1 MSVIPNLIGNPD
13 NCRLDSR
20 SRAGMTI
27 KTLNNMPKQPKKLSP
42 LEIKINAWISDHISR
57 VPIMQKILFISHLKT
72 MVKAGLSLI
81 DALRILSEEIEN
93 KKLKMVIGEIRAG
106 VEEGLQLSEV
116 LAKYPKIFP
125 PIYVSMIGAGET
137 AGKME
142 TALEQVS
149 VQMKKNHELTS
160 RIKGALMYPAV
171 IVIAMAGISIEV
183 VVFILPKLLIMFK
196 DFDAALPLPTRIL
209 IFITDFTTAY
219 GLWMLAVII
228 LLIITAVWLIKKPK
242 IKRVVHAFNLK
253 LPIIGIII
261 KKINLARFTLTLSS
275 LLESTI
281 PIIDATR
288 ISSEVL
294 GNVIYKKSL
303 LNVSESLKKGEAL
316 SDILRRFPKIFPPM
330 VTEMIMVGE
339 RAGKTEDMLRELAE
353 YYGNEVDTT
362 MRNFTTII
370 EPIIIL
376 VMGLAVAGIAVAV
389 IMPMYALTQN
399 I

>member
-1 MSVIPNLIGNPD
+1 MSKPP
-13 NCRLDSR
+13 R
-20 SRAGMTI
+20 
-27 KTLNNMPKQPKKLSP
+27 QLSP
-42 LEIKINAWISDHISR
+42 LEIKFNAWIEHHLQR
-57 VPIMQKILFISHLKT
+57 VPVMQKILFVSHLKT

-93 KKLKMVIGEIRAG
+93 KKLKNIIADVKDG
-106 VEEGLQLSEV
+106 VEKGQQFSEV

-125 PIYVSMIGAGET
+125 SIYVSMIAAGET

-149 VQMKKNHELTS
+149 TQMKKNHELTS
-160 RIKGALMYPAV
+160 RIKGAMMYPAV
-171 IVIAMAGISIEV
+171 IVIAMVGISVEV

-196 DFDAALPLPTRIL
+196 EFDAQLPLPTRIL
-209 IFITDFTTAY
+209 IAITDFTQNY
-219 GLWMLAVII
+219 GLWMLAVIV
-228 LLIITAVWLIKKPK
+228 LLVLLTIRVLKEIKV
-242 IKRVVHAFNLK
+242 KRVTHAVNLK
-253 LPIIGIII
+253 LPIVGSII

-288 ISSEVL
+288 ISSDVL
-294 GNVIYKKSL
+294 NNVIYKETL
-303 LNVSESLKKGEAL
+303 VRVAESLKKGEAL
-316 SDILRRFPKIFPPM
+316 SDILRQSPNIFPPM

-339 RAGKTEDMLRELAE
+339 RSGKSESMLRELAE

-376 VMGLAVAGIAVAV
+376 VMGLAVAGIAVAI
-389 IMPMYALTQN
+389 IMPLYSLAQN

>member
-1 MSVIPNLIGNPD
+1 M
-13 NCRLDSR
+13 
-20 SRAGMTI
+20 AKI
-27 KTLNNMPKQPKKLSP
+27 KPPRKLSAF
-42 LEIKINAWISDHISR
+42 EIKLNAFISDHLTR
-57 VPIMQKILFISHLKT
+57 VPIMQKILFVSHLKT

-93 KKLKMVIGEIRAG
+93 KKLKIVIGQIKDG

-116 LAKYPKIFP
+116 LARYPKIFP
-125 PIYVSMIGAGET
+125 SIYVSMIAAGET

-149 VQMKKNHELTS
+149 IQMKKNHELTS
-160 RIKGALMYPAV
+160 RIKGAMMYPAV
-171 IVIAMAGISIEV
+171 IVTAMIGISIEV

-196 DFDAALPLPTRIL
+196 DFNATLPLPTRIL
-209 IFITDFTTAY
+209 IFITDFTANY
-219 GLWMLAVII
+219 GLYMLVVII
-228 LLIITAVWLIKKPK
+228 ALIILAFWLIKKPAVKK
-242 IKRVVHAFNLK
+242 IVHATNLK
-253 LPIIGIII
+253 LPIIGGII

-294 GNVIYKKSL
+294 GNVIYKESL
-303 LNVSESLKKGEAL
+303 VSVSESLKKGETL

-339 RAGKTEDMLRELAE
+339 RSGKTEDMLRELAE
-353 YYGNEVDTT
+353 FYGNEVDTT

-370 EPIIIL
+370 EPVIIL
-376 VMGLAVAGIAVAV
+376 ALGLAVAGIAVAV
-389 IMPMYALTQN
+389 IMPMYSLAEN

>member
-1 MSVIPNLIGNPD
+1 
-13 NCRLDSR
+13 
-20 SRAGMTI
+20 
-27 KTLNNMPKQPKKLSP
+27 MPKKRRIPSAFEQ
-42 LEIKINAWISDHISR
+42 KINAWISDHLVR
-57 VPIMQKILFISHLKT
+57 VPIMQKILFVSHLKT

-81 DALRILSEEIEN
+81 DALRILGAEIEN
-93 KKLKMVIGEIRAG
+93 KKLRSVIGQITIG

-125 PIYVSMIGAGET
+125 SIYVSMIGAGET

-142 TALEQVS
+142 TALDQVS
-149 VQMKKNHELTS
+149 VQMKKNHELSS
-160 RIKGALMYPAV
+160 RIKGAMMYPAV
-171 IVIAMAGISIEV
+171 IVTAMIGISIEV

-196 DFDAALPLPTRIL
+196 DFGAQLPLPTRIL
-209 IFITDFTTAY
+209 IFITDSTAKY
-219 GLWMLAVII
+219 GLWMLAFII
-228 LLIITAVWLIKKPK
+228 IFIITAFWLIKKPK
-242 IKRVVHAFNLK
+242 VKRVVHATNLA
-253 LPIIGIII
+253 LPIIGGII

-294 GNVIYKKSL
+294 GNVIYKDSL
-303 LNVSESLKKGEAL
+303 LIVSESLKKGETL

-339 RAGKTEDMLRELAE
+339 RSGKTEDMLRELAE
-353 YYGNEVDTT
+353 FYGNEVDTT

-376 VMGLAVAGIAVAV
+376 VLGLAVAGIAVAV
-389 IMPMYALTQN
+389 IMPMYSLAES

>member
-1 MSVIPNLIGNPD
+1 
-13 NCRLDSR
+13 
-20 SRAGMTI
+20 
-27 KTLNNMPKQPKKLSP
+27 MPKQPRKKSDFELR
-42 LEIKINAWISDHISR
+42 IDTWISDHLSR
-57 VPIMQKILFISHLKT
+57 VPVMQKILFVSHLKT

-81 DALRILSEEIEN
+81 EALRILSQEIEN
-93 KKLKMVIGEIRAG
+93 KKLKKVIGEIEAG

-125 PIYVSMIGAGET
+125 AIYVSMIAAGET

-149 VQMKKNHELTS
+149 IQMKKSHELTS
-160 RIKGALMYPAV
+160 RIKGAMMYPAV
-171 IVIAMAGISIEV
+171 IVAAMIGISIEV

-196 DFDAALPLPTRIL
+196 DFGAKLPLPTKIL
-209 IFITDFTTAY
+209 IFITDFTLKY
-219 GLWMLAVII
+219 GLWMLAFLI
-228 LLIITAVWLIKKPK
+228 LLIITAIWLIKKPK
-242 IKRVVHAFNLK
+242 IKKIVHATNLK
-253 LPIIGIII
+253 LPIIGVII

-294 GNVIYKKSL
+294 GNVLYKESL
-303 LNVSESLKKGEAL
+303 LGVSESLKKGEAL
-316 SDILRRFPKIFPPM
+316 SDILRRFPNIFPPM

-339 RAGKTEDMLRELAE
+339 RSGKTEDMLRELAE
-353 YYGNEVDTT
+353 FYGNEVDAT

-376 VMGLAVAGIAVAV
+376 ALGLAVAGIAVAV
-389 IMPMYALTQN
+389 IMPMYSLSQN

>member
-1 MSVIPNLIGNPD
+1 M
-13 NCRLDSR
+13 
-20 SRAGMTI
+20 
-27 KTLNNMPKQPKKLSP
+27 NNMAKQPRQLSP
-42 LEIKINAWISDHISR
+42 LEIKLNAWISDHLSR
-57 VPIMQKILFISHLKT
+57 VPIMQKILFVSHLKT

-81 DALRILSEEIEN
+81 DALRILSAEIEN
-93 KKLKMVIGEIRAG
+93 KKLKTVIGEITEG
-106 VEEGLQLSEV
+106 IEEGQQLSEV

-125 PIYVSMIGAGET
+125 SIYVSMIAAGET
-137 AGKME
+137 AGRME

-149 VQMKKNHELTS
+149 IQMKKNYELTS
-160 RIKGALMYPAV
+160 RIRGAMMYPAV
-171 IVIAMAGISIEV
+171 IVVAMIGISIEV

-196 DFDAALPLPTRIL
+196 DFGAELPLPTRIL
-209 IFITDFTTAY
+209 IFITDFTLKY
-219 GLWMLAVII
+219 GLWMLIVII

-242 IKRVVHAFNLK
+242 IKRVVHAANLK
-253 LPIIGIII
+253 LPIIGSIIR
-261 KKINLARFTLTLSS
+261 KINLARFTLTLSS

-294 GNVIYKKSL
+294 GNVIYKESL
-303 LNVSESLKKGEAL
+303 LAVSESLKKGESL

-339 RAGKTEDMLRELAE
+339 RSGKTEDMLRELAE
-353 YYGNEVDTT
+353 FYGNEVDTT

-376 VMGLAVAGIAVAV
+376 ALGLAVAGIAVAV
-389 IMPMYALTQN
+389 IMPMYSLSQN

>member
-1 MSVIPNLIGNPD
+1 
-13 NCRLDSR
+13 
-20 SRAGMTI
+20 
-27 KTLNNMPKQPKKLSP
+27 MPKQPRQLSP
-42 LEIKINAWISDHISR
+42 FEVKLNALVGGFIHR
-57 VPIMQKILFISHLKT
+57 VPIMQKILFVSHLKT

-93 KKLKMVIGEIRAG
+93 KTLKDVIAEVKDG
-106 VEEGLQLSEV
+106 VEKGQQFSEV

-125 PIYVSMIGAGET
+125 PIYVSMIAAGEA

-142 TALEQVS
+142 TALDQVS

-171 IVIAMAGISIEV
+171 IVIAMIGISIEV
-183 VVFILPKLLIMFK
+183 VVFILPKLLVMFK
-196 DFDAALPLPTRIL
+196 EFDAQLPLPTRIL
-209 IFITDFTTAY
+209 IGITDFTQQY
-219 GLWMLAVII
+219 GLWMLLVFI
-228 LLIITAVWLIKKPK
+228 LLIIALTQLFKQYKV
-242 IKRVVHAFNLK
+242 KRIIHAINLN
-253 LPIIGIII
+253 LPIVGVVI
-261 KKINLARFTLTLSS
+261 KKINLARFTLTMSS

-294 GNVIYKKSL
+294 GNVVYKEKL
-303 LNVSESLKKGEAL
+303 MLVSESLKKGEAL
-316 SDILRRFPKIFPPM
+316 SEILRKFPKVFPPM

-339 RAGKTEDMLRELAE
+339 KSGKSEAMLRELAE

-376 VMGLAVAGIAVAV
+376 VMGLAVAGIAVAI
-389 IMPMYALTQN
+389 IMPLYSLSQN

>member
-1 MSVIPNLIGNPD
+1 MRHGKISNFQGL
-13 NCRLDSR
+13 
-20 SRAGMTI
+20 
-27 KTLNNMPKQPKKLSP
+27 MPKKERQLSP
-42 LEIKINAWISDHISR
+42 LEQKLNDFVDKYLHR
-57 VPIMQKILFISHLKT
+57 VPIMQKILFVSHLKT

-81 DALRILSEEIEN
+81 DALRILAEEIEN
-93 KKLKMVIGEIRAG
+93 KKLKMVIAEVKDG
-106 VEEGLQLSEV
+106 VEKGQQFSEV
-116 LAKYPKIFP
+116 LAKFPSVFP
-125 PIYVSMIGAGET
+125 PIYVSMIAAGEA

-142 TALEQVS
+142 TALDQVS

-171 IVIAMAGISIEV
+171 IVIAMIGISVEV
-183 VVFILPKLLIMFK
+183 VVFILPKLLVMFK
-196 DFDAALPLPTRIL
+196 EFDAELPLPTRIL
-209 IFITDFTTAY
+209 IGITDTTQEY
-219 GLWMLAVII
+219 GLWILAAFI
-228 LLIITAVWLIKKPK
+228 LLVIGAFQLSKQIKV
-242 IKRVVHAFNLK
+242 KRVTHKLNLK
-253 LPIIGIII
+253 LPIVGAVI
-261 KKINLARFTLTLSS
+261 KKINLARFTLTMSS

-294 GNVIYKKSL
+294 GNVTYKERL
-303 LNVSESLKKGEAL
+303 VIVSESLKKGEAL
-316 SDILRRFPKIFPPM
+316 SEILRRFPDTFPPM

-339 RAGKTEDMLRELAE
+339 RSGKSESMLRELAE

-376 VMGLAVAGIAVAV
+376 VMGLAVAGIAVAI
-389 IMPMYALTQN
+389 IMPLYSLSQN

>member
-1 MSVIPNLIGNPD
+1 
-13 NCRLDSR
+13 
-20 SRAGMTI
+20 MT
-27 KTLNNMPKQPKKLSP
+27 KKPRQLSP
-42 LEIKINAWISDHISR
+42 LEIKINTWVSDHLSR
-57 VPIMQKILFISHLKT
+57 VPIMQKILFVSHLKT

-81 DALRILSEEIEN
+81 DALRILSAEIEN
-93 KKLKMVIGEIRAG
+93 KKLKKVIGEITLG
-106 VEEGLQLSEV
+106 VEGGSQLSEV

-125 PIYVSMIGAGET
+125 SIYVSMISAGET
-137 AGKME
+137 AGRME

-160 RIKGALMYPAV
+160 RIKGAMMYPAV
-171 IVIAMAGISIEV
+171 IVIAMIGISVEV

-196 DFDAALPLPTRIL
+196 DFGAELPLPTKIL
-209 IFITDFTTAY
+209 IFITDSTAKY

-228 LLIITAVWLIKKPK
+228 LLVITAVWLIKKPK
-242 IKRVVHAFNLK
+242 VKKVVHAGNLA
-253 LPIIGIII
+253 LPIIGVII

-281 PIIDATR
+281 PIIEATR

-294 GNVIYKKSL
+294 GNVIYKESL
-303 LNVSESLKKGEAL
+303 LIVSESLKKGEAL
-316 SDILRRFPKIFPPM
+316 SDILRNFPKIFPPM

-339 RAGKTEDMLRELAE
+339 KAGKTEDMLRELAE

-376 VMGLAVAGIAVAV
+376 VLGLAVAGIAVAV
-389 IMPMYALTQN
+389 IMPMYSLSQN

>member
-1 MSVIPNLIGNPD
+1 
-13 NCRLDSR
+13 
-20 SRAGMTI
+20 
-27 KTLNNMPKQPKKLSP
+27 MPKQPRKKSAF
-42 LEIKINAWISDHISR
+42 EIKIDTWISDHLSW
-57 VPIMQKILFISHLKT
+57 VPIMQKILFVSHLKT

-93 KKLKMVIGEIRAG
+93 KKLKMVIGEIKDG

-116 LAKYPKIFP
+116 LARYPKIFP
-125 PIYVSMIGAGET
+125 AIYVSMIAAGET

-160 RIKGALMYPAV
+160 RIKGAMMYPAV
-171 IVIAMAGISIEV
+171 IVTAMIGISIEV

-196 DFDAALPLPTRIL
+196 DFDAQLPLPTRIL
-209 IFITDFTTAY
+209 IFITDSTAKY
-219 GLWMLAVII
+219 GLWMLAIII
-228 LLIITAVWLIKKPK
+228 LLIVTAFWLIKKPLVRK
-242 IKRVVHAFNLK
+242 FVHTANLK
-253 LPIIGIII
+253 LPIIGGII

-294 GNVIYKKSL
+294 GNVIYKESL
-303 LNVSESLKKGEAL
+303 MSVSESLKKGEAL

-339 RAGKTEDMLRELAE
+339 RSGKTEDMLRELAE

-376 VMGLAVAGIAVAV
+376 ALGLAVAGIAVAV
-389 IMPMYALTQN
+389 IMPMYSLSQN